1 MVPPPAAAGLSA
13 EGQANLAAGSD
24 SLAVQ
29 QQAQDSSADAV
40 VAGAAGA
47 AAFLAH
53 SARAVLRVAAGQQWE
68 LLPLVVEE
76 PLVERE
82 QQLAAVAEAAEAAAQ
97 VWLGAAALLV
107 AVPWVAV
114 VGLLPEAVA
123 RPVAVACPAV
133 EGTAALASV
142 VADTD
147 QQASAVEGRA

>member
-1 MVPPPAAAGLSA
+1 MERPAAERLVVERLALVEA
-13 EGQANLAAGSD
+13 ERLLA
-24 SLAVQ
+24 L
-29 QQAQDSSADAV
+29 
-40 VAGAAGA
+40 
-47 AAFLAH
+47 
-53 SARAVLRVAAGQQWE
+53 AVLRVAGGQLWE

-82 QQLAAVAEAAEAAAQ
+82 QQLAAVAEAAAQ
-97 VWLGAAALLV
+97 VWQGAAALLV